1 MTAAPTAGGVVTS
14 GVGVAG
20 VGVGLLGMFGPVR
33 VVHVGWLLPL
43 SGVHIE
49 LDRLGGFFMALT
61 GAVAAPVGCYLIGYV
76 RREHLGR
83 VPMAVVPLF
92 VAAMLL
98 VPAAGSVT
106 TFLLAW
112 ELMAIASLILVLSEH
127 ARPQVRSAGLWY
139 AVMTQL
145 GFIAILVGLVV
156 LAAAGGSDRFAG
168 LGAVCDGVRAAVF
181 MLTLVGFGSK
191 AGLVPLHAWL
201 PRAHPEA
208 PSPVSAL
215 MSAAMVNLGIY
226 GIVRFDLQLLGPGPR
241 WWGLALLA
249 VGGTSALYGVLQA
262 SVAADLKRLLA
273 YSTTENMGLITL
285 ALGAATLFADTGAY
299 GPASIAAA
307 AAMLHMIA
315 HAAFKSLA
323 FMAAGSVLAATG
335 LRDLDLLGGLAR
347 RMPATTVFFGVA
359 ALGACGLPLGAGFVS
374 EWLLVQSLIHAAPG
388 HDPIV
393 ALTTPLAVGVV
404 ALATG
409 LSVAA
414 MTKAFGIGFLA
425 RPRSTQAEAAR
436 EAPASMRA
444 GMAIAA
450 GACLVLAVAP
460 LLVAPM
466 VRRAAATLPAA
477 QAVKFTGLGAV
488 VRLPAM
494 SGSIA
499 PGVIAAAVLAAALAV
514 AVLARWRFRRRPAPA
529 RLPLWACGA
538 ADLTVRMQYTATSF
552 AEPLQRVF
560 GDVLRPDRHR
570 HRGHPHRRVALYGR
584 ADHLP
589 DRGRRRDRTA
599 PLYAGGRG
607 GGRHGRAAAPCPH
620 RQRAPLPGLRRAGR
634 TDRAGGREVNV
645 MSYLAGAAQI
655 GGVMV
660 GAPLVIGMTRQVRA
674 RWEGRAGAGLLQ
686 PWRDLL
692 KQLGKQQ
699 ITPAGTTIVFAAAPV
714 IVAGTTLL
722 IAAIAPLVAT
732 GSPLDPSADLFA
744 VVGLLFLGT
753 VALTLA
759 GIDTGTSFGG
769 MGASRE
775 ITIAALVEPTI
786 LLAVFALSIPA
797 GSANLG
803 ALVASTI
810 DHPGHVVSLAGVLA
824 FVALVIVIVAETGR
838 LPVDNPATHLEL
850 TMVHE
855 AMVLE
860 YAGPRLALVEWA
872 AGMRL
877 TVLLALLANLFLP
890 WGIAGAAPTA
900 LDVLTGV
907 VAVAAK
913 VAILAVLLATFEV
926 FLAKLRLFRVPEL
939 LAGSFLLALLAVT
952 AANFFTVGA

>member
-560 GDVLRPDRHR
+560 GDVLRPDTDIE
-570 HRGHPHRRVALYGR
+570 HRRVALYGR

>member
-315 HAAFKSLA
+315 HAAFKSL
-323 FMAAGSVLAATG
+323 
-335 LRDLDLLGGLAR
+335 
-347 RMPATTVFFGVA
+347 
-359 ALGACGLPLGAGFVS
+359 
-374 EWLLVQSLIHAAPG
+374 
-388 HDPIV
+388 
-393 ALTTPLAVGVV
+393 
-404 ALATG
+404 
-409 LSVAA
+409 
-414 MTKAFGIGFLA
+414 
-425 RPRSTQAEAAR
+425 
-436 EAPASMRA
+436 
-444 GMAIAA
+444 
-450 GACLVLAVAP
+450 
-460 LLVAPM
+460 
-466 VRRAAATLPAA
+466 
-477 QAVKFTGLGAV
+477 
-488 VRLPAM
+488 
-494 SGSIA
+494 GSIA

-560 GDVLRPDRHR
+560 GDVLRPDTDIEVTHTAESRYMAER
-570 HRGHPHRRVALYGR
+570 ITY
-584 ADHLP
+584 
-589 DRGRRRDRTA
+589 RTA
-599 PLYAGGRG
+599 VADAIEQRLYTPVVGAV
-607 GGRHGRAAAPCPH
+607 AAMAE
-620 RQRAPLPGLRRAGR
+620 LLRRAHTGSVHR
-634 TDRAGGREVNV
+634 
-645 MSYLAGAAQI
+645 YLAY
-655 GGVMV
+655 
-660 GAPLVIGMTRQVRA
+660 
-674 RWEGRAGAGLLQ
+674 
-686 PWRDLL
+686 
-692 KQLGKQQ
+692 
-699 ITPAGTTIVFAAAPV
+699 
-714 IVAGTTLL
+714 
-722 IAAIAPLVAT
+722 
-732 GSPLDPSADLFA
+732 
-744 VVGLLFLGT
+744 
-753 VALTLA
+753 
-759 GIDTGTSFGG
+759 
-769 MGASRE
+769 
-775 ITIAALVEPTI
+775 
-786 LLAVFALSIPA
+786 
-797 GSANLG
+797 G
-803 ALVASTI
+803 AL
-810 DHPGHVVSLAGVLA
+810 GVL
-824 FVALVIVIVAETGR
+824 IV
-838 LPVDNPATHLEL
+838 L
-850 TMVHE
+850 
-855 AMVLE
+855 
-860 YAGPRLALVEWA
+860 
-872 AGMRL
+872 
-877 TVLLALLANLFLP
+877 
-890 WGIAGAAPTA
+890 
-900 LDVLTGV
+900 V
-907 VAVAAK
+907 VA
-913 VAILAVLLATFEV
+913 
-926 FLAKLRLFRVPEL
+926 R
-939 LAGSFLLALLAVT
+939 
-952 AANFFTVGA
+952 